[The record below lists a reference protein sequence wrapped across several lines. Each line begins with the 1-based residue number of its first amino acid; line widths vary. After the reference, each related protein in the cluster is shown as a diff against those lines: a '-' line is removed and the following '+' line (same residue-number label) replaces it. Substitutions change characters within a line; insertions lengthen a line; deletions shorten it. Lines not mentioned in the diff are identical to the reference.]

1 MIMKTANKN
10 SDTIG
15 EKLLKKRILLEMEI
29 KDAADEIQA
38 PKKFIEALEEN
49 NYGAFP
55 AKVYAL
61 GFLKKYLKFL
71 DFNPVLSEEIVK
83 EFNQEWEV
91 AMFKKNKEIKK
102 IPEIKEKIFILTPSK
117 ILIIG
122 VVFVF
127 LAISG
132 YFIYQLRYVAS
143 PRITIEFPPQ
153 NYFSESQTIEI
164 FGTASKNSDLTVNG
178 RTLYIDE
185 KGLFKDSLNLASGL
199 NTLEFKAVNKFGEET
214 TAIRHIL
221 VK

>member
-1 MIMKTANKN
+1 MKTANKN

-15 EKLLKKRILLEMEI
+15 EKLLKKRVILELEI

-49 NYGAFP
+49 NYGIFP

-71 DFNPVLSEEIVK
+71 DFNQVSAEEIIK

-91 AMFKKNKEIKK
+91 ATFKKNKEIKK
-102 IPEIKEKIFILTPSK
+102 IPEIKENIFLLTPSK
-117 ILIIG
+117 IVIIAG
-122 VVFVF
+122 AFIF
-127 LAISG
+127 LAVLG
-132 YFIYQLRYVAS
+132 YFAYQLRYVA
-143 PRITIEFPPQ
+143 PPGITVEFPPQ
-153 NYFSESQTIEI
+153 NYFSENQTIEI
-164 FGTASKNSDLTVNG
+164 SGTASKNSDLTVNG

-185 KGLFKDSLNLASGL
+185 NGLFKDNLNLASGL
-199 NTLEFKAVNKFGEET
+199 NTLEFKAVNKFGKET
-214 TAIRHIL
+214 NIIRHVL